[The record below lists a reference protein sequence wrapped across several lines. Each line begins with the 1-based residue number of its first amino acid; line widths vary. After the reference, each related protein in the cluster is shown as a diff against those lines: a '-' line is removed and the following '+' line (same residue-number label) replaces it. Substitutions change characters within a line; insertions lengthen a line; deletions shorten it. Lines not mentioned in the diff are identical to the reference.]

1 MVPATAAHDFD
12 VGDRMETKAAILW
25 NQGEPWSVEPIEL
38 DPPRGREVQVRLVA
52 SGMCHSDEHVV
63 TGDLP
68 GVLPMICGHEG
79 AGVVEDVGPDVTF
92 VEVGDHVVFSFVP
105 SCGACPSCASG
116 HSNLCDN
123 GAALMGG
130 RQLDGTSRHHARGQ
144 DLQTLVLLGT
154 FAHHTVVHE
163 WSCVK
168 VPKEVPLDRAC
179 LVGCGVTTGWG
190 SAVYAADVQPG
201 DKVAVVGLGG
211 IGCAAVQGAALAGAE
226 QIFAIDPVEWKHETA
241 QRFGATHTASSL
253 SEAAGLIEE
262 ATWGRRCDKVILA
275 MGVGD
280 GALMSQAMAITAK
293 RGRVVVTN
301 IHPMLELS
309 NNIPLLDLTLTEKQ
323 VVGSL
328 FGSANPRKDIPRLLE
343 LYSAGKLDLDG
354 MVTKTYTL
362 DGINEGFE
370 DMRAG
375 RNIRGVLRYEGA

>member
-1 MVPATAAHDFD
+1 
-12 VGDRMETKAAILW
+12 METKAAILW
-25 NQGEPWSVEPIEL
+25 GPGEDWSVEEIEL
-38 DPPRGREVQVRLVA
+38 DPPKGREVQVQLVA

-68 GVLPMICGHEG
+68 ALYPIICGHEG
-79 AGVVEDVGPDVTF
+79 AGIVEAVGPDVSF
-92 VEVGDHVVFSFVP
+92 VRPGDHVVFSFVP

-144 DLQTLVLLGT
+144 DLSTLVLLGT

-168 VPKEVPLDRAC
+168 VPDEVPLDKAC

-190 SAVYAADVQPG
+190 SSVYAADVQPG

-211 IGCAAVQGAALAGAE
+211 IGSAAVQGAALAGAE
-226 QIFAIDPVEWKHETA
+226 QIFAIDPVDWKREKA
-241 QRFGATHTASSL
+241 QGFGATHTAASL
-253 SEAAGLIEE
+253 SEAAALIEE
-262 ATWGRRCDKVILA
+262 ATWGRRCDKVIMA

-280 GALMSQAMAITAK
+280 GEVMNQVMGLAAK

-301 IHPMLELS
+301 IHPMLETS
-309 NNIPLLDLTLTEKQ
+309 NTIPLLDLTLSEKQ

-343 LYSAGKLDLDG
+343 LYSAGRLDLDG
-354 MVTKTYTL
+354 MITRTYPL
-362 DGINEGFE
+362 DDINQGFA
-370 DMRAG
+370 DMRDG
-375 RNIRGVLRYEGA
+375 NNIRGVLVY

>member
-1 MVPATAAHDFD
+1 
-12 VGDRMETKAAILW
+12 METKAAILW
-25 NQGEPWSVEPIEL
+25 GPGEDWSVEEIEL
-38 DPPRGREVQVRLVA
+38 DPPKGREVQVRLVA

-68 GVLPMICGHEG
+68 ALYPIICGHEG
-79 AGVVEDVGPDVTF
+79 AGVVEAVGPDVSF
-92 VEVGDHVVFSFVP
+92 VQPGDHVVFSFVP

-144 DLQTLVLLGT
+144 DLSTLVLLGT

-168 VPKEVPLDRAC
+168 VPDEVPLDKAC

-190 SAVYAADVQPG
+190 SSVYAADVQPG

-211 IGCAAVQGAALAGAE
+211 IGSAAVQGAALAGAE
-226 QIFAIDPVEWKHETA
+226 QIFAIDPVDWKREKA
-241 QRFGATHTASSL
+241 QGFGATHPAASL
-253 SEAAGLIEE
+253 PEAAALIEE
-262 ATWGRRCDKVILA
+262 ATWGRRCDKVIMA

-280 GALMSQAMAITAK
+280 GDVMNQVMGLAAK

-301 IHPMLELS
+301 IHPMLETS
-309 NNIPLLDLTLTEKQ
+309 NTIPLLDLTLSEKQ
-323 VVGSL
+323 VIGSL

-343 LYSAGKLDLDG
+343 LYSAGRLDLDG
-354 MVTKTYTL
+354 MITRTYSL
-362 DGINEGFE
+362 DEINQGFA
-370 DMRAG
+370 DMRDG
-375 RNIRGVLRYEGA
+375 NNIRGVLVY

>member
-1 MVPATAAHDFD
+1 
-12 VGDRMETKAAILW
+12 METKAAILW
-25 NQGEPWSVEPIEL
+25 GPGEHWSVEAIEL
-38 DPPRGREVQVRLVA
+38 DPPKGREVQVRLVA

-68 GVLPMICGHEG
+68 ALYPIICGHEG
-79 AGVVEDVGPDVTF
+79 AGVVEAVGPDVSF
-92 VEVGDHVVFSFVP
+92 VQPGDHVVFSFVP

-144 DLQTLVLLGT
+144 DLSTLVLLGT

-168 VPKEVPLDRAC
+168 VPDEVPLDKAC

-190 SAVYAADVQPG
+190 SSVYAADVQPG

-211 IGCAAVQGAALAGAE
+211 IGSAAVQGAALAGAE
-226 QIFAIDPVEWKHETA
+226 QIFAIDPVDWKREKA
-241 QRFGATHTASSL
+241 QGFGATHTAASL
-253 SEAAGLIEE
+253 TEAAALIEE
-262 ATWGRRCDKVILA
+262 ATWGRHCDKVIMA

-280 GALMSQAMAITAK
+280 GDVMNQVMGLAAK

-301 IHPMLELS
+301 IHPMLETS
-309 NNIPLLDLTLTEKQ
+309 NTIPLLDLTLSEKQ
-323 VVGSL
+323 VIGSL

-343 LYSAGKLDLDG
+343 LYSAGRLDLDG
-354 MVTKTYTL
+354 MITRTYSL
-362 DGINEGFE
+362 DEINQGFA
-370 DMRAG
+370 DMRDG
-375 RNIRGVLRYEGA
+375 NNIRGVLVY